1 METWPGPGFGILV
14 PLKSC
19 GLPTSSLL
27 SPMWTRWATHCQLP
41 PQGGQGAGPRLLE
54 RLLNM
59 AGKGGGYQIGKHGT
73 TNGQVLIFKFFSSQS
88 PILITQVV
96 LISWYWSICMTNI
109 NGVSEDQCTVPLKQ
123 YQLVKPQTLHHTSP
137 SEMSIA
143 REWWWLQQPQP
154 Q

>member
-41 PQGGQGAGPRLLE
+41 PQGGQGPGPRLFE
-54 RLLNM
+54 RLLRL
-59 AGKGGGYQIGKHGT
+59 AGQGGGYQIGQHGT

-88 PILITQVV
+88 PILIDQDV
-96 LISWYWSICMTNI
+96 LIFGHWSIFPTNI
-109 NGVSEDQCTVPLKQ
+109 NGVSENQSTVPLEQ
-123 YQLVKPQTLHHTSP
+123 YQYLKPCTITL
-137 SEMSIA
+137 
-143 REWWWLQQPQP
+143 PQR
-154 Q
+154 